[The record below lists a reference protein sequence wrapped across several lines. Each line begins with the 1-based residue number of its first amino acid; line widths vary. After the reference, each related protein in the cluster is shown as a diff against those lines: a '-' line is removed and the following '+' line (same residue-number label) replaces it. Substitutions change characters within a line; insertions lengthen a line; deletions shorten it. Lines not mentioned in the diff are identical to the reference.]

1 MIDESIVLAKQK
13 LKEFLLD
20 EHETHGH
27 NLNKISGTKTPE
39 DEPIELDNLDP
50 K

>member
-1 MIDESIVLAKQK
+1 MIDESIVLGKQK

-20 EHETHGH
+20 DPETHGH
-27 NLNKISGTKTPE
+27 NLNKISKTSPE
-39 DEPIELDNLDP
+39 DESIELDNLDP